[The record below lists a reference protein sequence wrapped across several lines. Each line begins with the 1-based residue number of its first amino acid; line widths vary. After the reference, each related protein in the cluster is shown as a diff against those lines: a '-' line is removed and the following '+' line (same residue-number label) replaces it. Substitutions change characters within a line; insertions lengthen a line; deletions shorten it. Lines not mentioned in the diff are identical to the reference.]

1 MRAFKVAAATVGLSA
16 ALTGTAVGL
25 AGPVSAAPG
34 AAGCAQ
40 GTYPPA
46 SSTVALSRSRASV
59 GMAISYQARCF
70 KPGEQVTVTVY
81 STPQRVGV
89 LTADATGAVS
99 GSFTVP
105 STLEPGRHTLEL
117 AAATG
122 TQSAGFVVVPS
133 AAGAGSST
141 SGNDDSSLAFTGSDA
156 AKSAGAGIVLLLG
169 GGALIVAAKRRK
181 HADAAA

>member
-25 AGPVSAAPG
+25 AGPVNAAPG
-34 AAGCAQ
+34 TASCTQ
-40 GTYPPA
+40 GSYPPA
-46 SSTVALSRSRASV
+46 NSTVALSRSRASV
-59 GMAISYQARCF
+59 GMAMSYQARCF

-89 LTADATGAVS
+89 LTADTTGAVS
-99 GSFTVP
+99 GSFTIP
-105 STLEPGRHTLEL
+105 SNLQAGRHTLEL

-122 TQSAGFVVVPS
+122 TQSASFVVVPS
-133 AAGAGSST
+133 AAAAGTTAST
-141 SGNDDSSLAFTGSDA
+141 DNGSLAFTGSDA
-156 AKSAGAGIVLLLG
+156 AKTAGAGIVLLLG

-181 HADAAA
+181 HANAAA